1 MSIGFDT
8 VQATPQP
15 REEWL
20 KRIEWLRIED
30 ILYFRLEGDYWRLY
44 QDEEESMTDGQKYAT
59 QIVLSELVGGEETFE
74 KWFNEELED
83 STDADI

>member
-1 MSIGFDT
+1 
-8 VQATPQP
+8 
-15 REEWL
+15 
-20 KRIEWLRIED
+20 
-30 ILYFRLEGDYWRLY
+30 
-44 QDEEESMTDGQKYAT
+44 MTDGQKYAT